1 VLVGLVPAWQM
12 ASGRMHAALKDAAR
26 ESSSGKGHRV
36 RSGLVIAEI
45 SVALVLLV
53 AAGLMVRSLQQLLD
67 VSPGFRPEHLLS
79 ARISLPD
86 ARYGDAAATAAFYHD
101 LTERLRAVPGVE
113 AVGMTSLLPMTG
125 RTSSGSVFIER
136 TSVAGLPIFDPFKV
150 PFIEADQRSV
160 TPGFFEAMRIPL
172 VRGRLFTEADQA
184 DAPPVAVVDQE
195 FVRRLWPD
203 RDPIGQQIATGP
215 NGTPPV
221 PRWRTVVGVVGHVK
235 NNALDQEGREQIY
248 FPVDQ
253 RGFKVSSMYVA
264 LRASGD
270 PLALAATVQRQV
282 HALDASL
289 PVFEQES
296 MDARLGDSVAQRRFN
311 MLLLVGFGALAL
323 LLAAIG
329 TYGVISYSVGQ
340 RTREIGIRM
349 ALGASRRD
357 VLRMIVFGGLRL
369 ALTGVALGVLLAAA
383 AARLL
388 STLLFNVRGT
398 DPATFALTIAVL
410 LTASVLACYLPAR
423 RALRVDPIAALRY
436 E

>member
-1 VLVGLVPAWQM
+1 
-12 ASGRMHAALKDAAR
+12 
-26 ESSSGKGHRV
+26 
-36 RSGLVIAEI
+36 
-45 SVALVLLV
+45 
-53 AAGLMVRSLQQLLD
+53 
-67 VSPGFRPEHLLS
+67 
-79 ARISLPD
+79 
-86 ARYGDAAATAAFYHD
+86 
-101 LTERLRAVPGVE
+101 
-113 AVGMTSLLPMTG
+113 
-125 RTSSGSVFIER
+125 
-136 TSVAGLPIFDPFKV
+136 
-150 PFIEADQRSV
+150 
-160 TPGFFEAMRIPL
+160 
-172 VRGRLFTEADQA
+172 
-184 DAPPVAVVDQE
+184 
-195 FVRRLWPD
+195 
-203 RDPIGQQIATGP
+203 
-215 NGTPPV
+215 
-221 PRWRTVVGVVGHVK
+221 
-235 NNALDQEGREQIY
+235 
-248 FPVDQ
+248 
-253 RGFKVSSMYVA
+253 MYVA